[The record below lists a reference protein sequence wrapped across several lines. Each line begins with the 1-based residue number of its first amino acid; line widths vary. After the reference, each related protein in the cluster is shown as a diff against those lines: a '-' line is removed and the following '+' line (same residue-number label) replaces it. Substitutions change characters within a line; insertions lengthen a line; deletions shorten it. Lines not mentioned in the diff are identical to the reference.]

1 MATLSPRYLLLEG
14 DSHYEIEIARIS
26 TVQILTEGFPPGG
39 KCSRRFG
46 ASGGGGF
53 GEDDMAWRTEPG
65 CRVSERP
72 ARCPLGL
79 VFSKCL
85 QEPAR

>member
-46 ASGGGGF
+46 ASGGGRLWG
-53 GEDDMAWRTEPG
+53 GQHGVEDGAW
-65 CRVSERP
+65 
-72 ARCPLGL
+72 LQGL
-79 VFSKCL
+79 
-85 QEPAR
+85 